1 MKKQTSTSILTTR
14 NLSIGYE
21 DKLVA
26 KNINLN
32 IHPGELIAVIG
43 VNGSGK
49 STLLKTITKELE
61 PTSGEVFLED
71 TALEKISAKEISEK
85 ISIVL
90 TETHFSKNLS
100 VKELIALGRHPYTNW
115 LGVLSQQDKE
125 AIYNAIELI
134 DLQDLAD
141 RKCSSLSDG
150 QLQKVMLARAL
161 AQDTPLIIL
170 DEPTTHLDLYHKAFV
185 LKLLK
190 KLSKTTQKAIVFA
203 THEIDLALQLC
214 DQIILIND
222 GKVFQQT
229 PEELIKQ
236 KHLEHLFPS
245 DLIQFDAV
253 SKSFKIKS

>member
-1 MKKQTSTSILTTR
+1 MKKQASTSILSTR
-14 NLSIGYE
+14 NLNIGY
-21 DKLVA
+21 DDTLVA
-26 KNINLN
+26 RNIELN

-49 STLLKTITKELE
+49 STLLKTITKELDAV
-61 PTSGEVFLED
+61 SGEVFLEGVP
-71 TALEKISAKEISEK
+71 LEKISVKEISEK

-100 VKELIALGRHPYTNW
+100 VKELVALGRHPYTNW
-115 LGVLSQQDKE
+115 LGVLSENDKTE
-125 AIYNAIELI
+125 IQKALDLI
-134 DLQDLAD
+134 DLQDLAH
-141 RKCSSLSDG
+141 RKCSNLSDG

-161 AQDTPLIIL
+161 AQNTPLIIL

-185 LKLLK
+185 LKLLQ

-214 DQIILIND
+214 DQIILVND
-222 GKVFQQT
+222 VKVIQLT
-229 PEELIKQ
+229 PENLIKE

>member
-1 MKKQTSTSILTTR
+1 MKKQASTYILSTR
-14 NLSIGYE
+14 NLTIGYD

-26 KNINLN
+26 KDIVLN
-32 IHPGELIAVIG
+32 MYPGELIAVIG
-43 VNGSGK
+43 INGSGK

-61 PTSGEVFLED
+61 PTSGEVYLEGVS
-71 TALEKISAKEISEK
+71 LEKISAKEISEK

-100 VKELIALGRHPYTNW
+100 VKELVALGRHPYTNW
-115 LGVLSQQDKE
+115 LGVLNKKDKA

-134 DLQDLAD
+134 GLQDLAD

-185 LKLLK
+185 LKLLQ

-214 DQIILIND
+214 DQIVLVND
-222 GKVFQQT
+222 ENVFQHT

-245 DLIQFDAV
+245 DLIQFDAL